1 MITIYLPQISHHNHA
16 ECIRLGLYIKSR
28 NVYSLLVKLDFA
40 HTSQGL
46 ALLWSTGRTEKLS
59 SSNEKKE

>member
-28 NVYSLLVKLDFA
+28 NVYSLLVKLDLRILHKASHFF
-40 HTSQGL
+40 GPL
-46 ALLWSTGRTEKLS
+46 AERK
-59 SSNEKKE
+59 N